1 MFTHDYPMNKG
12 DVAFISSEVNS
23 LCDSFDE
30 VRLLCLAKSDGV
42 MITAPQNCSIEFLEP
57 GGKIKRFLDIIIS
70 KVFWSNLGLF
80 YEEMIAI
87 RFWSI

>member
-1 MFTHDYPMNKG
+1 MNKG

-42 MITAPQNCSIEFLEP
+42 MITAPQIVQSSFLNPWQDKEIFRYNYLKSVLVKP
-57 GGKIKRFLDIIIS
+57 RTVL
-70 KVFWSNLGLF
+70 
-80 YEEMIAI
+80 
-87 RFWSI
+87 